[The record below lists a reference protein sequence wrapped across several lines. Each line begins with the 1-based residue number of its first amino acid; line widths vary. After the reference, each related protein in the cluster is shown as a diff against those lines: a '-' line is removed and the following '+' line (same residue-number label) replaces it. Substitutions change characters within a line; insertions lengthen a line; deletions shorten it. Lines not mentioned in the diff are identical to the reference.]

1 MAVLH
6 QWRTISIMGRDMTD
20 EFPVYS
26 NQRHKADFLREK
38 DCSSRKKFGIVKC
51 GADLVRE
58 YDVYQSKEAFKIGKE
73 T

>member
-1 MAVLH
+1 M
-6 QWRTISIMGRDMTD
+6 ISR
-20 EFPVYS
+20 
-26 NQRHKADFLREK
+26 ADNERNTKLIFLREK